1 MLVITELLSPS
12 EKNAEELIHTF
23 SNILNYEPENSLFFD
38 IETTGLSAANSMVF
52 LIGAIYFDGKDW
64 QLKQL
69 MAQNAED
76 ERCILEEF
84 FDLAHNYH
92 TLIHFNGTTFDLP
105 YVKERACHHRLSHS
119 LNEMNS
125 LDLYQKFR
133 PLKKL
138 LNLPRMNQQT
148 LEQFLEWPR
157 QDQLTGKHM
166 ISLFKK
172 YAASGEKLIAD
183 LLLLH
188 NHDDLVGMT
197 QLLRFAAYQMLFEG
211 KVAQVQGKFIS
222 HSMRRENSSQRM
234 ADPQNEGQVQCF
246 PDQPLLQVH
255 DSLANPSRNVF
266 CIQFFLDY
274 PLPVPLF
281 FNWDEKSITPDLEE
295 LTETYSN
302 TPIAPFLEILA
313 KNPENKSVHPTATFK
328 TSDLQTN
335 YRLSIIGNQGI
346 LEVSCFQ
353 GELKYFFPDYRNYFY
368 LPVEDQAIHKSV
380 GSYVDPAYRENA
392 KPVNCYVKKQGCF
405 LPQPT
410 AAIEPV
416 FRPCYNSKE
425 IYFEWSED
433 FYGNQ
438 TQILMYLHS
447 VLQMIFKL

>member
-52 LIGAIYFDGKDW
+52 LIGAIYFDRQNW

-69 MAQNAED
+69 LAQNAED

-84 FDLAHNYH
+84 FDLARNYH

-105 YVKERACHHRLSHS
+105 YIKERACHHGLSHS

-197 QLLRFAAYQMLFEG
+197 QLLRFAAYQMLFGG
-211 KVAQVQGKFIS
+211 KVSQVQGKFVS
-222 HSMRRENSSQRM
+222 HPMRRENSSQRM
-234 ADPQNEGQVQCF
+234 ADPQNKGQVQCF
-246 PDQPLLQVH
+246 PDQTLLQVH
-255 DSLANPSRNVF
+255 DSLVNPNRNVF

-281 FNWDEKSITPDLEE
+281 FNWNENFITPAPEE
-295 LTETYSN
+295 LAETYAN

-313 KNPENKSVHPTATFK
+313 ENLENKSVHPTATFK
-328 TSDLQTN
+328 TSDLQTD

-368 LPVEDQAIHKSV
+368 LPAEDQAIHKSV

-392 KPVNCYVKKQGCF
+392 KPVNCYIKKQGYF

-410 AAIEPV
+410 AIFKPV
-416 FRPCYNSKE
+416 FKTCHNSEKF
-425 IYFEWSED
+425 YFEYTEEFCEKPESLL
-433 FYGNQ
+433 
-438 TQILMYLHS
+438 TYLKT
-447 VLQMIFKL
+447 LLPFFLC